1 MAQGKAYWLTLV
13 AGLAVCCAV
22 KLVVLSGGLGFLTGI
37 ITGQGWWLIL
47 GGSVLLLGAA
57 WWWLRRRRQQ
67 RCGHP
72 CNPEFQSPVPSED
85 SELARTDKWT
95 T

>member
-1 MAQGKAYWLTLV
+1 MEQGKKYWLTTLLT
-13 AGLAVCCAV
+13 GLAVCCAV
-22 KLVVLSGGLGFLTGI
+22 KLVVLSGGLGFLAGI
-37 ITGQGWWLIL
+37 FTGQGWWLIL

-57 WWWLRRRRQQ
+57 WWWLRRRQP

-72 CNPEFQSPVPSED
+72 CNPEVQNAVPSED
-85 SELARTDKWT
+85 SELARTDKRT